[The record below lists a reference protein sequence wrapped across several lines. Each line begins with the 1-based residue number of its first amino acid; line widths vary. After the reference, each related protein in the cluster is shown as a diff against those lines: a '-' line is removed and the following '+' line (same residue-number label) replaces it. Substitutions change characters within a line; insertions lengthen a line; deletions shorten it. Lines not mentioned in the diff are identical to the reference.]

1 MKIIL
6 ADDDQISR
14 KIISGFL
21 MRFGYQVQ
29 VVNDGA
35 EALGV
40 LKAPSAPQLA
50 IIDWM
55 MPRMSGLEVAS
66 KVREL
71 KRKDRVYI
79 ILLSSRN
86 SKLDI
91 VKGLE
96 AGADDYLVK
105 PCDLAELQARLRV
118 AERTLKH
125 DQQLRKTI
133 AELENLVR
141 RHNLLGTIASQQRPA
156 ATNAS
161 AAGAA
166 PPAAAAAT
174 PAPTPALEPAA
185 KPVAAPSSTPAPA
198 AKTTPAPAPPSDNHT
213 KLKTALAAS
222 FHDVGLGDGSQAEA
236 QDLAT
241 GPEFSVI
248 LPFYF
253 PGSEKWV
260 DVRFEFDRRG
270 AHGACRALLK
280 RGANSP
286 QELQD
291 VLVELA
297 HLLSGTRPMDELKAD
312 GGMFSFTPSPIG
324 NPGSPGELRR
334 QGTDRYII
342 RAGEI
347 QALVTE
353 FAIDAPI
360 KTKLTEILEPGEI
373 MVDQVSNPANA
384 DTLLASSGD
393 VLTRNRISHLHEGA
407 PNTKVRIVRIP
418 ETSRPYLHV
427 SF

>member
-21 MRFGYQVQ
+21 ARFGYQVQ

-35 EALGV
+35 EAWNL
-40 LKAPSAPQLA
+40 LQAPNSPQLA
-50 IIDWM
+50 ILDWM

-66 KVREL
+66 KVRTLNKKE
-71 KRKDRVYI
+71 RIYI

-118 AERTLKH
+118 AERTLIH

-133 AELENLVR
+133 NELENLAR
-141 RHNLLGTIASQQRPA
+141 RHNLLGSIVSQHQA
-156 ATNAS
+156 ATSES
-161 AAGAA
+161 A
-166 PPAAAAAT
+166 PAAAAPASKPAPSPKPT
-174 PAPTPALEPAA
+174 PAPQPA
-185 KPVAAPSSTPAPA
+185 PAPA
-198 AKTTPAPAPPSDNHT
+198 APPEDVEA
-213 KLKTALAAS
+213 KLKNTIAAS
-222 FHDVGLGDGSQAEA
+222 FQEIGLGAGNLEEA
-236 QDLAT
+236 SDFVT

-253 PGSEKWV
+253 PGSQKWV

-270 AHGACRALLK
+270 AHGACRSLLK

-291 VLVELA
+291 VLVELI
-297 HLLSGTRPMDELKAD
+297 HLLSGTRSMGGLKSG
-312 GGMFSFTPSPIG
+312 GGMLSFTAAPVG
-324 NPGSPGELRR
+324 TPGSPVELHR
-334 QGTDRYII
+334 QGSTRYLI
-342 RAGEI
+342 RVGEI
-347 QALVTE
+347 STLVTE
-353 FAIDAPI
+353 FA
-360 KTKLTEILEPGEI
+360 TEANIRSKAVENLEPGEI
-373 MVDQVSNPANA
+373 VVEQVVSPKNA
-384 DTLLASSGD
+384 DVSLAGPGD
-393 VLTRNRISHLHEGA
+393 VLTRNRISQIHEENADGRIRV
-407 PNTKVRIVRIP
+407 VRVP
-418 ETSRPYLHV
+418 ESSRSYLPI

>member
-21 MRFGYQVQ
+21 ARFGYKVE

-35 EALGV
+35 EAWNL
-40 LKAPSAPQLA
+40 LQAPNSPQLA
-50 IIDWM
+50 IVDWM
-55 MPRMSGLEVAS
+55 MPRMSGLEVAA
-66 KVREL
+66 KVRTLNKKE
-71 KRKDRVYI
+71 RIYI

-118 AERTLKH
+118 AERTLIH

-133 AELENLVR
+133 SELENLAR
-141 RHNLLGTIASQQRPA
+141 RHNLLGTIASQRQAAVPETTEAAPAVAPTPQSTPA
-156 ATNAS
+156 APS
-161 AAGAA
+161 K
-166 PPAAAAAT
+166 PAAAQQPKA
-174 PAPTPALEPAA
+174 PA
-185 KPVAAPSSTPAPA
+185 STPEPKPNSVPDIEA
-198 AKTTPAPAPPSDNHT
+198 
-213 KLKTALAAS
+213 KLKDALAAS
-222 FHDVGLGDGSQAEA
+222 FKEVGLGTGKLEEA
-236 QDLAT
+236 SDFVT

-253 PGSEKWV
+253 PGSQQWV

-270 AHGACRALLK
+270 AHGACRSLLK

-291 VLVELA
+291 VLVELI
-297 HLLSGTRPMDELKAD
+297 HLLSGTRSMGELKA
-312 GGMFSFTPSPIG
+312 GGGLLSFTAAPIG
-324 NPGSPGELRR
+324 TPGSPVELHR
-334 QGTDRYII
+334 QGSARYLI
-342 RAGEI
+342 RVGEI
-347 QALVTE
+347 STLVTE
-353 FAIDAPI
+353 FATEAAIHS
-360 KTKLTEILEPGEI
+360 KTTDTLEPGEI
-373 MVDQVSNPANA
+373 VVDQVANPKSPEVS
-384 DTLLASSGD
+384 LASPGD
-393 VLTRNRISHLHEGA
+393 VLTRNRITQIREENANG
-407 PNTKVRIVRIP
+407 KIRIVRVP
-418 ETSRPYLHV
+418 DSSRAYLPI